1 MSSSG
6 LSCLWHVFASY
17 LQSILFIVLQ
27 FLLVLHPI
35 GHPIY
40 SEAIFIIFISFA
52 CYLQCRNSCQLCI
65 LDIIHPIYSAAVLI
79 SFVSYCPY
87 SSYLQSILFIV
98 QQFLFYSPSYLY
110 VHPVHSTTY
119 LFCMQFIDCPCNYVA
134 LVCHIAYVIIIP
146 HW

>member
-40 SEAIFIIFISFA
+40 SEAIFYNFYQFCMLFIVQKFLLA
-52 CYLQCRNSCQLCI
+52 L
-65 LDIIHPIYSAAVLI
+65 HPRYN
-79 SFVSYCPY
+79 
-87 SSYLQSILFIV
+87 SSYLQCSSSYQFCILLSMFILFIV
-98 QQFLFYSPSYLY
+98 HSIYSAVIPIYSPSYLY